1 MAKQP
6 MNTISLGYDRDAEEA
21 ARFDTR
27 TFPDSAVG
35 AEHLTP
41 GDLME
46 MTRIDIA
53 TIEAVRRG

>member
-6 MNTISLGYDRDAEEA
+6 MNAISLGYDRDAEEA
-21 ARFDTR
+21 ARFDAR

-35 AEHLTP
+35 AVHLAP

-46 MTRIDIA
+46 MTRVDIA
-53 TIEAVRRG
+53 SIETVRRG

>member
-1 MAKQP
+1 
-6 MNTISLGYDRDAEEA
+6 MNTICLGYDRDAEEA
-21 ARFDTR
+21 AWFDAR
-27 TFPDSAVG
+27 TFPDTSVAT
-35 AEHLTP
+35 EHLTP